1 MTDLEKYN
9 ARRNMIKTKY
19 YNSDIR
25 VNKITQNRNEEKA
38 RLEKKLKRAILPK
51 FIAGV
56 LGLNVT
62 VGLKD
67 LGTLK
72 TSMEL
77 AKINKDYK
85 NDLLNEKATVMSTLD
100 LNNPNSMNNP
110 TIAKIDSILET
121 LEKKEDDDKKDKDDP
136 PVEPITL
143 EVDEE
148 YAQGDTLDLN
158 MMSALE
164 KIRKNQAIRSGL
176 VEKGIIQDNEPMLAN
191 KGGLAGLFRVR
202 NQ

>member
-1 MTDLEKYN
+1 MGVDLQN
-9 ARRNMIKTKY
+9 LGTK
-19 YNSDIR
+19 
-25 VNKITQNRNEEKA
+25 
-38 RLEKKLKRAILPK
+38 
-51 FIAGV
+51 IAK
-56 LGLNVT
+56 NT
-62 VGLKD
+62 VSFFKD
-67 LGTLK
+67 LGLG
-72 TSMEL
+72 
-77 AKINKDYK
+77 NVFGFGDG
-85 NDLLNEKATVMSTLD
+85 
-100 LNNPNSMNNP
+100 
-110 TIAKIDSILET
+110 
-121 LEKKEDDDKKDKDDP
+121 DKKDKDDP

>member
-1 MTDLEKYN
+1 
-9 ARRNMIKTKY
+9 
-19 YNSDIR
+19 
-25 VNKITQNRNEEKA
+25 
-38 RLEKKLKRAILPK
+38 
-51 FIAGV
+51 
-56 LGLNVT
+56 
-62 VGLKD
+62 
-67 LGTLK
+67 
-72 TSMEL
+72 MEL

-121 LEKKEDDDKKDKDDP
+121 LEKKEEDDKKDKDDP